1 MKQIQELVMYTN
13 TFTVDVCPNIFDY
26 MLYKLYISTLNRCSL
41 MKLQNLN
48 VDGPTSTKLL
58 SKRIPFRTLME
69 NLPVNKYLAERN
81 SPSTGLGPKC
91 NPFDTH
97 LICIY
102 LHLERFESFIYMLV
116 NQVDPA

>member
-58 SKRIPFRTLME
+58 SKRDNGKLAGQQVSRRKKFTL
-69 NLPVNKYLAERN
+69 N
-81 SPSTGLGPKC
+81 
-91 NPFDTH
+91 
-97 LICIY
+97 
-102 LHLERFESFIYMLV
+102 RFGTQMQPI
-116 NQVDPA
+116 